1 MSGEFWIIVYCLR
14 FDFTR
19 IAFYANIDYY
29 FPWSAR
35 RLHDIV
41 NDRYGFGICLLVTDT
56 RGTILDVI
64 AIRKRQL
71 QRTILPRDFAINYTP
86 VNQSL
91 TSLRNATAPVAS
103 YDQSKETAPLY
114 PGHELRS
121 P

>member
-1 MSGEFWIIVYCLR
+1 
-14 FDFTR
+14 
-19 IAFYANIDYY
+19 
-29 FPWSAR
+29 
-35 RLHDIV
+35 
-41 NDRYGFGICLLVTDT
+41 LVTDT
-56 RGTILDVI
+56 RGRTILDVI

-103 YDQSKETAPLY
+103 YNQSKETAPLY